1 MGGQTM
7 RKGLAG
13 IVTASL
19 LLNATT
25 VLAEDITKVVVNG
38 QQIGD
43 GVMVGDRVYVPLRSV
58 GETMGAAVSWD
69 SNTNTAYVSSGKED
83 AVISV
88 IDHAKDYV
96 VGIIGQDKNAKY
108 AEAIIHGT
116 GFIITED
123 GDILTNNHVVKDME
137 KILVV
142 LGDGT
147 GYEATIT
154 ATDEKSDIALIHI
167 NASGLRAAN
176 IAAAG
181 ELRIGSTV
189 IAIGTPISFSLRN
202 SASVGIVSGMN
213 RSVDSY
219 YRLIQ
224 TDATINM
231 GNSGGPLLNLQGQVV
246 GMNTIKYVGTS
257 IEGLGFSIS
266 ADTLQYV
273 LQQFRSNG
281 RVIRPNLGVEFEENW
296 IAKYDLP
303 SNEGLT
309 IVGFHNNSPA
319 QQQGLQ
325 KGDQVLS
332 IDGTKLSN
340 EVDYHEVTKRYQP
353 GQSASFKIKRSGVIQ
368 DKTLTFGA
376 GE

>member
-1 MGGQTM
+1 M
-7 RKGLAG
+7 K
-13 IVTASL
+13 
-19 LLNATT
+19 
-25 VLAEDITKVVVNG
+25 
-38 QQIGD
+38 
-43 GVMVGDRVYVPLRSV
+43 
-58 GETMGAAVSWD
+58 
-69 SNTNTAYVSSGKED
+69 
-83 AVISV
+83 
-88 IDHAKDYV
+88 
-96 VGIIGQDKNAKY
+96 
-108 AEAIIHGT
+108 
-116 GFIITED
+116 
-123 GDILTNNHVVKDME
+123 
-137 KILVV
+137 
-142 LGDGT
+142 
-147 GYEATIT
+147 
-154 ATDEKSDIALIHI
+154 KSDIALIHI
-167 NASGLRAAN
+167 NATGLPKVN
-176 IAAAG
+176 IATSGA
-181 ELRIGSTV
+181 LQIGGTV

-231 GNSGGPLLNLQGQVV
+231 GNSGGPLLNLQGEVV

-281 RVIRPNLGVEFEENW
+281 RVIRPDLGVEFEESW

-303 SNEGLT
+303 SNEGLM

-325 KGDQVLS
+325 QGDQVLS

-353 GQSASFKIKRSGVIQ
+353 GQSASFKIKRGGVIQ
-368 DKTLTFGA
+368 DKTLTFGV
-376 GE
+376 ED

>member
-1 MGGQTM
+1 M
-7 RKGLAG
+7 KKAIAG
-13 IVTASL
+13 IAAAGL
-19 LLNATT
+19 LLNATA
-25 VLAEDITKVVVNG
+25 VLAEDVTKVVVNG

-69 SNTNTAYVSSGKED
+69 GNTNTAYVSSGRED
-83 AVISV
+83 TVISV

-116 GFIITED
+116 GFIITPD

-167 NASGLRAAN
+167 QANGLRTAN

-281 RVIRPNLGVEFEENW
+281 RVIRPGLGVEFEESW

-309 IVGFHNNSPA
+309 IVGFHNNSTA

-325 KGDQVLS
+325 RGDQVLS

-340 EVDYHEVTKRYQP
+340 EVDYHEVMKRYHP
-353 GQSASFKIKRSGVIQ
+353 GQSASFKMKRSGVIQ
-368 DKTLTFGA
+368 DKTLTFGV
-376 GE
+376 EE

>member
-1 MGGQTM
+1 MKRAIM
-7 RKGLAG
+7 WMLSA
-13 IVTASL
+13 AL
-19 LLNATT
+19 LLGSQAAM
-25 VLAEDITKVVVNG
+25 AEDVTKVVVNG
-38 QQIGD
+38 KEIGE

-69 SNTNTAYVSSGKED
+69 SNTNTAYVSSGQED

-88 IDHAKDYV
+88 IDRAKNSV

-108 AEAIIHGT
+108 TESIIHGT

-123 GDILTNNHVVKDME
+123 GDILTNYHVVKDME
-137 KILVV
+137 TILVV

-147 GYEATIT
+147 GYEAVIQ
-154 ATDEKSDIALIHI
+154 ATDEESDIALIHI
-167 NASGLRAAN
+167 YASGLSKMS
-176 IAAAG
+176 IAAPG
-181 ELRIGSTV
+181 DLQIGSTV
-189 IAIGTPISFSLRN
+189 VAIGTPISFSLRN
-202 SASVGIVSGMN
+202 SASVGIVSGIN

-231 GNSGGPLLNLQGQVV
+231 GNSGGPLLNLRGEVV

-266 ADTLQYV
+266 ADTMQYV

-281 RVIRPNLGVEFEENW
+281 RVIRPELGVEFEESW

-303 SNEGLT
+303 SNDGLT
-309 IVGFHNNSPA
+309 IVGFHENSPA

-325 KGDQVLS
+325 LGDQVLS

-340 EVDYHEVTKRYQP
+340 EVDYHEVMKQYQP
-353 GQSASFKIKRSGVIQ
+353 GQTASFKIKRGGVIQ
-368 DKTLTFGA
+368 DKTLTFGTKD
-376 GE
+376 